1 MLTYL
6 RGAAAGRVLAGRRRA
21 DFMCARPPP
30 VLASRSYLVWMVTV
44 EPVAGTYWPLVTPA

>member
-21 DFMCARPPP
+21 GFMWLARLG